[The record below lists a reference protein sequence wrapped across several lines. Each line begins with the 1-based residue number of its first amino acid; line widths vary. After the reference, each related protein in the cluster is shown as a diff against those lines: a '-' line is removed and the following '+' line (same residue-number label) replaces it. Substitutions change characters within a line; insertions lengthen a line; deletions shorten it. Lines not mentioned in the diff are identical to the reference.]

1 MMLNKDETRELYR
14 RRAKRY
20 DLSVQL
26 YRVFGFRVDRY
37 RQDAISALGLGPGD
51 FNSLTNPILQD
62 RMRGMSTHT
71 SHPEIIK
78 RLKRAEG
85 HLRSTI
91 AMLEDSR
98 DCLAIAQQLQAVE
111 SAVGN
116 AKKTLVHDHID
127 HCLKQAVRD
136 APQSAEE
143 TIREFKAITK
153 YL

>member
-1 MMLNKDETRELYR
+1 
-14 RRAKRY
+14 
-20 DLSVQL
+20 
-26 YRVFGFRVDRY
+26 
-37 RQDAISALGLGPGD
+37 
-51 FNSLTNPILQD
+51 
-62 RMRGMSTHT
+62 MSTHS

-85 HLRSTI
+85 HLKSI
-91 AMLEDSR
+91 IGMLQEGR
-98 DCLAIAQQLQAVE
+98 GCLDVAQQLQAVE

-127 HCLKQAVRD
+127 HCLEHAVREHTQGTD
-136 APQSAEE
+136 A